1 MFHIL
6 LYNEN
11 RILCYVSEKI
21 RRTLIFY
28 VYDRKKKIKNES
40 ISHLI

>member
-1 MFHIL
+1 MFQIL

-11 RILCYVSEKI
+11 MILGYVSEKI

-28 VYDRKKKIKNES
+28 LYDRKIKNES